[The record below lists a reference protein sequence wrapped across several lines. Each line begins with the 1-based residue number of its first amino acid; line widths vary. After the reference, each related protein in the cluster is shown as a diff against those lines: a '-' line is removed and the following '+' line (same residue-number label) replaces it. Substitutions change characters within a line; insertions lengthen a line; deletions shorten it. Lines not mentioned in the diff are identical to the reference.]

1 MPIGLEEIKRRLR
14 VFAEVEARGVSPLY
28 DHLATHAAEDDD
40 IAALLTDARG
50 GEARGTLLFAAAHR
64 LVQTDPI
71 HPLSRYYPSVGGFDG
86 VDGETWPLFRSFLL
100 ERADRARELIAT
112 RYTQTNEV
120 RRAALLYPAVATAA
134 KEAGGKIAL
143 LEVGCSAG
151 LLLGLDRFG
160 YRYQCDGGEQLTAG
174 PAKAAVGLHCA
185 IDLAPGA
192 KLPKVPKKISV
203 TARAGLDRAPVDL
216 ADEDE
221 LAWLE
226 ACVWA
231 DQVDRIRLLR
241 TAAAEQRKHAPEL
254 IAGDAVDDLASAA
267 GRLPGEVPLV
277 VLTSHAMAYLGDR
290 RTDFVAELAR
300 IAGERPVWWVSQEF
314 YRAGL
319 EMVLP
324 GRDDLAVD
332 AGAGSGS
339 GADAGSSEQ
348 AMAVL
353 GLTAWADGQP
363 QARALARTT
372 PHGQRMT
379 WLPG

>member
-1 MPIGLEEIKRRLR
+1 MALEKIKQTLRR
-14 VFAEVEARGVSPLY
+14 FAETEARGVSPLY

-40 IAALLTDARG
+40 VAALLTDARG

-64 LVQTDPI
+64 LVQADPI

-86 VDGETWPLFRSFLL
+86 VDSETWPLFRSFLL
-100 ERADRARELIAT
+100 ERADQAREIIST

-120 RRAALLYPAVATAA
+120 RRAALLYPAVAAAA

-185 IDLAPGA
+185 IDVAAGA
-192 KLPKVPKKISV
+192 KLPKLPKKV
-203 TARAGLDRAPVDL
+203 AVAARAGLDRAPVDL
-216 ADEDE
+216 SDEDE

-241 TAAAEQRKHAPEL
+241 TAAAEQRKHTPEL

-267 GRLPGEVPLV
+267 ARLPEELPLV
-277 VLTSHAMAYLGDR
+277 VLTSHALAYVWDR
-290 RTDFVAELAR
+290 RADFVAELAR
-300 IAGERPVWWVSQEF
+300 LSSTRPVWWVSQEF
-314 YRAGL
+314 YKAGL
-319 EMVLP
+319 ETVLP
-324 GRDDLAVD
+324 GRDDLY
-332 AGAGSGS
+332 SGDS
-339 GADAGSSEQ
+339 AESEP

-353 GLTAWADGQP
+353 GLTTWIDGKP
-363 QARALARTT
+363 EARALARTA

-379 WLPG
+379 WLP

>member
-1 MPIGLEEIKRRLR
+1 MAIALEKIKQTLR
-14 VFAEVEARGVSPLY
+14 KFAEVEARGVSPLY

-40 IAALLTDARG
+40 VAALLTDARG

-64 LVQTDPI
+64 LVQADPI

-86 VDGETWPLFRSFLL
+86 VDSETWPLFRSFLL
-100 ERADRARELIAT
+100 ERADQAREIIST

-120 RRAALLYPAVATAA
+120 RRAALLYPAVTAAA

-160 YRYQCDGGEQLTAG
+160 YRYQCDGGEQLAAG

-185 IDLAPGA
+185 IDVAPGA
-192 KLPKVPKKISV
+192 KLPKLPKKV
-203 TARAGLDRAPVDL
+203 AVAARAGLDRAPVDL
-216 ADEDE
+216 SDEDE

-267 GRLPGEVPLV
+267 ARLPEELPLV
-277 VLTSHAMAYLGDR
+277 VLTSHALAYLGDR
-290 RTDFVAELAR
+290 RADFVAELAR
-300 IAGERPVWWVSQEF
+300 LSSSRPVWWVSQEF

-319 EMVLP
+319 ETVMP
-324 GRDDLAVD
+324 GRDDLSSDGAA
-332 AGAGSGS
+332 AG
-339 GADAGSSEQ
+339 EP

-353 GLTAWADGQP
+353 GLTSWVGGEP
-363 QARALARTT
+363 EARALARTA

-379 WLPG
+379 WLP